1 MAREINI
8 ADWFEIPVHDL
19 DRARLFYESVFNVE
33 LSVSDFGLVKMAFF
47 PMSSASYGAAGALV
61 KGEVHIPSHR
71 GVLIY
76 MNVEDVEE
84 TLDKVDGSGGKTL
97 MPKTSIGAYGFI
109 AHFQDSEGN
118 RLGLHSIK

>member
-33 LSVSDFGLVKMAFF
+33 LSVSDFGTVKMAFF
-47 PMSSASYGAAGALV
+47 PMSSASYGATGALV
-61 KGEVHIPSHR
+61 KGEVHVPSHR

-76 MNVEDVEE
+76 MAVDDVEE
-84 TLDKVDGSGGKTL
+84 TLDKVDSSGGKTL
-97 MPKTSIGAYGFI
+97 MPKTSIGEYGFI

-118 RLGLHSIK
+118 RLGLHSMK